1 MLGGM
6 RKYEHRFHVKLP
18 AKTRQELTELAAEA
32 GLSSSDLVRLS
43 VKWMLLH
50 PNVLLRPGGGERE
63 AA

>member
-1 MLGGM
+1 M

-32 GLSSSDLVRLS
+32 GLSSSDLIRLS
-43 VKWMLLH
+43 LRWMLRH
-50 PNVLLRPGGGERE
+50 PDRLLRPDGGEQE